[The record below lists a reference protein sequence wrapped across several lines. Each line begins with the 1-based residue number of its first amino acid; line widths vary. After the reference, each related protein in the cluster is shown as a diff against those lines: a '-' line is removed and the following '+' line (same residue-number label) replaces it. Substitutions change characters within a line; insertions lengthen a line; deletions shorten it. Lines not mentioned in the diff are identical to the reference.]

1 MGWVVL
7 ADVVVRLIV
16 PVTARLAAHNARLG
30 SAESLR
36 WRICT
41 DLVLVLVLVHRP
53 RARALLE
60 LVLGS
65 SSS

>member
-1 MGWVVL
+1 
-7 ADVVVRLIV
+7 VRLIV

-41 DLVLVLVLVHRP
+41 DLVLVLVLCLSSCSCSAWA
-53 RARALLE
+53 RARLE
-60 LVLGS
+60 LNL
-65 SSS
+65 